1 MWTSSLHWIHHWMS
15 QTAVVTGDKRFRRCH
30 PDLHNP
36 PSSSL
41 LLFLSSPSPVPQLQL
56 FPPLLTPSA
65 PHSFRPPPSALRH
78 SCSSILPAQAP
89 SPPLFHFFFFLLLL
103 LLSLLLSLHT
113 QVSQTGTP
121 MGPHLKRCQKDTTA
135 HTPKKKE
142 WISRKRTLFST
153 TQKKCVTYLHTSPL
167 PWSWL
172 PPPPCRLWSSLQRP
186 PPPPW
191 PWRTPSSVHP
201 FWATRQLGSPAPNG
215 PGWLAGLLA
224 GAYSER
230 AEEMM

>member
-41 LLFLSSPSPVPQLQL
+41 LLFLSSPSPAPQLQL

-78 SCSSILPAQAP
+78 SCSSILPAHAP

-142 WISRKRTLFST
+142 CISRKRTLFST
-153 TQKKCVTYLHTSPL
+153 TQKKMCYVPTYI
-167 PWSWL
+167 
-172 PPPPCRLWSSLQRP
+172 
-186 PPPPW
+186 
-191 PWRTPSSVHP
+191 TPSLVLAAASSMPALVFSAAATTPSLAMENP
-201 FWATRQLGSPAPNG
+201 FISTSILGDETAGLPCSKRAWLA
-215 PGWLAGLLA
+215 GWLACWLVLIV
-224 GAYSER
+224 SVQKR
-230 AEEMM
+230 